1 MNSALISAI
10 VLSSLVAMVLLGRSV
25 GRHLPDDH
33 LSGDS
38 RDTVKLAMGLVATMT
53 ALLLGLLVSS
63 AKGTYDTQRTEV
75 IQMAAK
81 VAFLDRVLT
90 AYGPEAV
97 EARARFRVAVTD
109 AVHRMWPDE
118 AGARAQLAPNAPEGD
133 SVYAAIEALS
143 PRDDLHGGLKTQ
155 ALTLSVDLAE
165 LRVLLLAQSMS
176 SVSKP
181 MLIAVVSWLA
191 ILFLSFSLIAPPNAT
206 TGVALVAAAFSVTVA
221 VFLILE
227 LDQPMGGMIQV
238 SSEPMRNALQHQ
250 LAK

>member
-1 MNSALISAI
+1 MNSALVSVI

-25 GRHLPDDH
+25 RRHLPDDH

-63 AKGTYDTQRTEV
+63 AKGSYDTQRTEV

-81 VAFLDRVLT
+81 VAFLDRLLT
-90 AYGPEAV
+90 AYGPDAA
-97 EARARFRVAVTD
+97 EARAEFRD
-109 AVHRMWPDE
+109 AIADAAHHMWPDE
-118 AGARAQLAPNAPEGD
+118 AGAPTQLAPNASAGNR
-133 SVYAAIEALS
+133 VYAAIQALS
-143 PRDDLHGGLKTQ
+143 PRDDMHGGLKAQ
-155 ALTLSVDLAE
+155 AVALSVDLAA

-206 TGVALVAAAFSVTVA
+206 TGVALVAAAFSVTIA

-227 LDQPMGGMIQV
+227 LDQPMRGMIRV
-238 SSEPMRNALQHQ
+238 SSEPIREALDH

>member
-1 MNSALISAI
+1 MNSALTSVI
-10 VLSSLVAMVLLGRSV
+10 VLSSLVAMVLVGRSV
-25 GRHLPDDH
+25 RRHLPDDH

-63 AKGTYDTQRTEV
+63 AKGTYDIQRTEV

-90 AYGPEAV
+90 AYGPEAA
-97 EARARFRVAVTD
+97 EARAEFRDALAD
-109 AVHRMWPDE
+109 AVRHMWPEE
-118 AGARAQLAPNAPEGD
+118 AGARAQLAPNTAVGD
-133 SVYAAIEALS
+133 RVYAAIQALS
-143 PRDDLHGGLKTQ
+143 PRDDMHGGLKAQ
-155 ALTLSVDLAE
+155 AATLSVDVAE
-165 LRVLLLAQSMS
+165 LRVLLLAQSTS

-206 TGVALVAAAFSVTVA
+206 TSVALVAAAFSVTVA

-238 SSEPMRNALQHQ
+238 SSEPMRNALHQ

>member
-1 MNSALISAI
+1 MNSALTSVI
-10 VLSSLVAMVLLGRSV
+10 VFFSLVVMVLLGRSV
-25 GRHLPDDH
+25 RRYLPDEH

-63 AKGTYDTQRTEV
+63 AKGTYDTQRTEI

-81 VAFLDRVLT
+81 VAFLDRVLN

-97 EARARFRVAVTD
+97 EARAKFRDAAAD
-109 AVHRMWPDE
+109 AVRRMWPEE

-133 SVYAAIEALS
+133 SVYAAIQALS
-143 PRDDLHGGLKTQ
+143 PGDDMHVGLKTQ
-155 ALTLSVDLAE
+155 AAALAVDLAE

-206 TGVALVAAAFSVTVA
+206 TSVALVAAALSVTVA

-238 SSEPMRNALQHQ
+238 SSEPMRNALHQ
-250 LAK
+250 LMK

>member
-1 MNSALISAI
+1 MNSALTSLI
-10 VLSSLVAMVLLGRSV
+10 VLSSLVAMVLIGRSV
-25 GRHLPDDH
+25 RRHLPDDH

-38 RDTVKLAMGLVATMT
+38 RDAVKLAMGLVATMT

-63 AKGTYDTQRTEV
+63 AKETYDTQRTEV
-75 IQMAAK
+75 IEMAAK

-90 AYGPEAV
+90 AYGAEASGV
-97 EARARFRVAVTD
+97 RARFRDAVAD
-109 AVHRMWPDE
+109 AVHGMWPDE
-118 AGARAQLAPNAPEGD
+118 AGTRAQLAPNVAVGD
-133 SVYAAIEALS
+133 NVYAAIQSLS
-143 PRDDLHGGLKTQ
+143 TRDDMHGGLKAQ
-155 ALTLSVDLAE
+155 AVTLSLDLAQ

-206 TGVALVAAAFSVTVA
+206 TGVAMVAAAFSVSVA
-221 VFLILE
+221 IFLILE

-238 SSEPMRNALQHQ
+238 SSEPMRNALHQ
-250 LAK
+250 LEK